1 MEQAG
6 RQFLC
11 GACRATVQVCR
22 GCDRGQLYCTRAC
35 AEAAR
40 ERAQRE
46 AGARYQRSRRGRF
59 AHAARAQRYRAR
71 HKIVT
76 HQGSAA
82 AHPDALLLTE
92 AAMST
97 AALRSSAPMVPT
109 VAPRAVLPASLTPPM
124 PSCCRCGRRCGPG
137 VRLEFLRPRRR
148 GQRQATNT
156 TTTRRR

>member
-59 AHAARAQRYRAR
+59 AHAARARRYRAR

-76 HQGSAA
+76 HQGSAVGLT
-82 AHPDALLLTE
+82 DALLLTE

-97 AALRSSAPMVPT
+97 VVNEAGLPSSVPI
-109 VAPRAVLPASLTPPM
+109 ALPASLTPPM
-124 PSCCRCGRRCGPG
+124 PSCCRCGARCGPG

-148 GQRQATNT
+148 GRRQATNT